1 MDSAFGTTITFGTSN
16 FSADLLD
23 VTPPGPSRE
32 VIDISHMG
40 LASGFKEFM
49 PSDLV
54 DWGEAKLTVAFDPAT
69 VPPIAAAAETVTIT
83 FPDGTTWAFTGFLT
97 KYESKAPME
106 DKMTADV
113 TVKVSGK
120 VTISAGT

>member
-1 MDSAFGTTITFGTSN
+1 MDAGFGISITFATSSW
-16 FSADLLD
+16 SADLLD
-23 VTPPGPSRE
+23 ISPPAATRE
-32 VIDISHMG
+32 AIDVSHMG

-69 VPPIAAAAETVTIT
+69 RPPIDAAVEQITIT
-83 FPDGTTWAFTGFLT
+83 FPEGDTWVFDGFLT
-97 KYESKAPME
+97 KYEPKAPME

-113 TVKVSGK
+113 TLKVSGN
-120 VTISAGT
+120 VVMSAGT